1 MSPSLRI
8 INRTVRRD
16 LQQHNSFSRFLSDR
30 SPVLFSSWASLPK
43 PSQAPLKKPL
53 TLKSFTTMALL
64 SSNAPRVT
72 TSREFDPE
80 IRDMASYVHNYK
92 VDSDL
97 AVRYIMNCS
106 RIHAVDLID
115 I

>member
-1 MSPSLRI
+1 MLPSLRI

-30 SPVLFSSWASLPK
+30 SPVLFSSWTSLPK
-43 PSQAPLKKPL
+43 PFQSLSKKSL
-53 TLKSFTTMALL
+53 TQKSSATMASLR
-64 SSNAPRVT
+64 SNAPRVT

-80 IRDMASYVHNYK
+80 IKDMANYVHNYK

-97 AVRYIMNCS
+97 AVRYITNES
-106 RIHAVDLID
+106 
-115 I
+115 